1 MQPTLEQP
9 KTGIGSTA
17 ETNRL
22 LGGSYFDEQ
31 TGGQIKQFTPT
42 APSTTFNAEA
52 LAQGTKSITIPPTPY
67 STTAAGITGGSQAVI
82 DNQKINEKLIAD
94 EAAKTAKLTEQ
105 KVVLDKSKEAIM
117 GKQTEKIAAEGDVNT
132 PGTPAWQKEQARQ
145 LSLRL
150 DKSQRGQIN
159 ELTALETQSMSPA
172 GKQQAESAINRRYAL
187 EQGDLQLKY
196 HIAASDYNAAA
207 ETLNKKFELELE
219 PLKTDYDDQVNL
231 YNQYK
236 DDLTKTEDRQWT
248 KIISDSD
255 NAVKTKEANQK
266 EVSGLFAKLNE
277 NNPQVLKN
285 NPALVVKLAN
295 AENGVEFNQLL
306 ATNGIGLGK
315 PTSGTGSN
323 TSTDNERALM
333 TQFRGEQI
341 VKDYNDI
348 LGQKGTIDA
357 YIQNGV
363 GGPADL
369 ALVFSFMKGLDPT
382 SVVRESEY
390 ETAAKSGNI
399 FQGVFAKFNG
409 YFKAKGGFLPANVRQ
424 EFQNLVNQKLAVKQ
438 KQYDNVKSQYESIA
452 NRQQLNPQNVVIDY
466 ASGGGSVTPASVA
479 PKEEPIYG
487 GLFEGKD
494 YRSNYGY

>member
-105 KVVLDKSKEAIM
+105 KVVLDKSKEAIK

-295 AENGVEFNQLL
+295 AKNGVEFNQLL

-315 PTSGTGSN
+315 PIDGAQAISPYRAELATTGRQAVSGLLGIAMRNTGIFGRTAAAPIPDFARSADFLDYQAKLDFLKGN
-323 TSTDNERALM
+323 IIPAALTAMREASKTGGALGQVSDREGAWLGASLGSLSMSQSPTEVVNQLRQIDQHLANWQNAVDKYGDVSTGTPITAP
-333 TQFRGEQI
+333 TGEQI
-341 VKDYNDI
+341 IITD
-348 LGQKGTIDA
+348 
-357 YIQNGV
+357 
-363 GGPADL
+363 
-369 ALVFSFMKGLDPT
+369 
-382 SVVRESEY
+382 
-390 ETAAKSGNI
+390 
-399 FQGVFAKFNG
+399 
-409 YFKAKGGFLPANVRQ
+409 
-424 EFQNLVNQKLAVKQ
+424 
-438 KQYDNVKSQYESIA
+438 
-452 NRQQLNPQNVVIDY
+452 
-466 ASGGGSVTPASVA
+466 
-479 PKEEPIYG
+479 
-487 GLFEGKD
+487 
-494 YRSNYGY
+494 